1 MYLGTH
7 MPHWLGKFDVPL
19 FVSHRRLARQ
29 KTYPR
34 ALAPW
39 AADSGA
45 FTEMSLYGHWVTT
58 PAEYVAALRRYAE
71 EIGQLSWAAP
81 MDAMCEPHVL
91 RKSGGTV
98 ISHQGWTVDNFVD
111 LRMRAPELPI
121 KPTIQGWL
129 VPDDYLRC
137 VDRYAAAGIDLTTYD
152 RVGLGSVCR
161 RQGSAEIAALVHRLA
176 GLGLRL
182 HGYGVKTAGLR
193 HFAGELRSA
202 DSLSWSYRGRRV
214 PGCSPSHKSEANCPT
229 FALAWYERI
238 RAMTG

>member
-7 MPHWLGKFDVPL
+7 MPHWLGQLTVPL

-29 KTYPR
+29 KSYPR

-45 FTEMSLYGHWVTT
+45 FTEMSLYGQWVTT

-71 EIGQLSWAAP
+71 EIGNLSWAAS
-81 MDAMCEPHVL
+81 MDAMCEPFVL

-98 ISHQGWTVDNFVD
+98 ESHQQWTVDNYLRLKD
-111 LRMRAPELPI
+111 LAPELEI
-121 KPTIQGWL
+121 VPTLQGWT

-137 VDRYAAAGIDLTTYD
+137 FDRYAAVGIDLTTYS

-161 RQGSAEIAALVHRLA
+161 RQGSEEIAVLA
-176 GLGLRL
+176 RRMAGMGLAL
-182 HGYGVKTAGLR
+182 HGFGVKTAGLR
-193 HFAGELRSA
+193 RFAGELRSA

-214 PGCSPSHKSEANCPT
+214 AGCSLTHKSEANCQK

-238 RAMTG
+238 RAVAA